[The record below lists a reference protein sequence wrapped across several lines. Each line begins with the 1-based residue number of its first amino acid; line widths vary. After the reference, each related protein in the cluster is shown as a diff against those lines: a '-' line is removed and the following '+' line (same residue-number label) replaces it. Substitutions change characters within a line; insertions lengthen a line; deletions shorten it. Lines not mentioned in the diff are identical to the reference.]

1 MFSNISSSTQIVLV
15 IVIKNKVDLV
25 VVRKLNFENCVSF
38 SHTKNHIYFLILI
51 NLKLQI
57 MGQQHKECAFKDH
70 QVMMKKDVPI
80 QCGIIEKSTCVSVM
94 EIFATHLT
102 KYQYHLYSFFLF

>member
-1 MFSNISSSTQIVLV
+1 
-15 IVIKNKVDLV
+15 
-25 VVRKLNFENCVSF
+25 
-38 SHTKNHIYFLILI
+38 
-51 NLKLQI
+51 

-70 QVMMKKDVPI
+70 RVMMKKDVPI

-102 KYQYHLYSFFLF
+102 KYQHHLYSIFLFYLLYISTYILAIMSYNFGSVLFNL